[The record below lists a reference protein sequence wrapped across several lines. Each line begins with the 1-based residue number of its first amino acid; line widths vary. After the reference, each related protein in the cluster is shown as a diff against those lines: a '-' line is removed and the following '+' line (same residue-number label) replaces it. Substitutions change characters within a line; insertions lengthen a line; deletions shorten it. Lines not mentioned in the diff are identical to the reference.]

1 MTSLTCSCS
10 IFTLSSSSSTSASKS
25 LICSSLLPIISLRII
40 SLAGRPK
47 ISPPS
52 SIREKI

>member
-25 LICSSLLPIISLRII
+25 LICSILLPIISLRII
-40 SLAGRPK
+40 SLAGLPQ
-47 ISPPS
+47 ILPPS
-52 SIREKI
+52 SILEKI